1 MLYALFIFCFRH
13 IIEFILENKVVVES
27 ETKRSEWNV
36 ASPAQVP
43 GIGVPKGK
51 LYLQSLGVDAT

>member
-1 MLYALFIFCFRH
+1 MRFLFFALLVD

-43 GIGVPKGK
+43 GVGVPKGK
-51 LYLQSLGVDAT
+51 LYLQ